1 MPQTQASKSQAIR
14 AKIGHPVI
22 DVDGHYIE
30 FTPLI
35 EDYIRD
41 IGGGKAMDAF
51 HRYTGGG
58 RHTGGG
64 RGMRRSSMTLRDRE
78 DRWIPNSGWW
88 AFPSANT
95 IDRATV
101 SMPKLLHQRMDELGI
116 DYSVLFPTTGLAFP
130 HLPGDGNAEMRQVL
144 SRAFN
149 TYLADLYGEYSDRMT
164 PAAGIPMHT
173 PEEAIAEMEH
183 AVNVLGLK
191 TFLIQG
197 QVFRPIPNIQREHP
211 EMTWIANRMD
221 HFGIDSPYD
230 YDPVWQKCLD
240 LGVTPHNHSSGMGWG
255 SRRSTSRFVFNHIG
269 HFAACAEALCK
280 SLFLGG
286 VTRRFPAL
294 KVAFL
299 ECGVAWGCILY
310 SDLIGHWEK
319 RNEHA
324 LLEVLD
330 PQKLD
335 LELMEQLLTEY
346 GTERATK
353 KRDEIFEGI
362 NREQW
367 RPEVLDEY
375 AECGIE
381 KAEDIRDLFVP
392 HFYFGCEAD
401 DPMVAWAFN
410 TKVNP
415 YGARLNAMFSSD
427 MGHWDVPDIKEV
439 VEEAYGLVDREVLTD
454 DDFRDFSYRN
464 AVRLYGANNPDFFK
478 GTVLEGEAA
487 KVLGGGGR

>member
-1 MPQTQASKSQAIR
+1 
-14 AKIGHPVI
+14 
-22 DVDGHYIE
+22 
-30 FTPLI
+30 
-35 EDYIRD
+35 
-41 IGGGKAMDAF
+41 
-51 HRYTGGG
+51 
-58 RHTGGG
+58 
-64 RGMRRSSMTLRDRE
+64 
-78 DRWIPNSGWW
+78 
-88 AFPSANT
+88 
-95 IDRATV
+95 
-101 SMPKLLHQRMDELGI
+101 
-116 DYSVLFPTTGLAFP
+116 
-130 HLPGDGNAEMRQVL
+130 
-144 SRAFN
+144 
-149 TYLADLYGEYSDRMT
+149 
-164 PAAGIPMHT
+164 
-173 PEEAIAEMEH
+173 
-183 AVNVLGLK
+183 
-191 TFLIQG
+191 
-197 QVFRPIPNIQREHP
+197 
-211 EMTWIANRMD
+211 
-221 HFGIDSPYD
+221 
-230 YDPVWQKCLD
+230 
-240 LGVTPHNHSSGMGWG
+240 MGWG

-335 LELMEQLLTEY
+335 LELMDQLLTEY